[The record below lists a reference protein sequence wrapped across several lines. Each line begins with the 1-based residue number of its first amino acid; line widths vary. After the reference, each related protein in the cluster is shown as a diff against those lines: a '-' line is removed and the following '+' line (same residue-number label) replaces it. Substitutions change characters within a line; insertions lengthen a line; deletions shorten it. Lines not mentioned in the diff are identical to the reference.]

1 MKAEQRLALNAA
13 PPQLVGLVVIDI
25 AIQNQKAEEEGGNEE
40 IINQQANYELI
51 LKRVEGETKA

>member
-1 MKAEQRLALNAA
+1 MP

-25 AIQNQKAEEEGGNEE
+25 AIQNQKAEEGNEE

-51 LKRVEGETKA
+51 LKRIEGETKA

>member
-1 MKAEQRLALNAA
+1 MP
-13 PPQLVGLVVIDI
+13 PPQLVGLVVTDI
-25 AIQNQKAEEEGGNEE
+25 AIQNQKAEEEEGGNEE

>member
-1 MKAEQRLALNAA
+1 MP

-25 AIQNQKAEEEGGNEE
+25 AIQNQKAEEEGNEE

-51 LKRVEGETKA
+51 LKRIEGETEA

>member
-1 MKAEQRLALNAA
+1 MP

-25 AIQNQKAEEEGGNEE
+25 AIQNQKAEVGGNEE

>member
-1 MKAEQRLALNAA
+1 MP

-25 AIQNQKAEEEGGNEE
+25 AIQNQKAEGNEE

-51 LKRVEGETKA
+51 LKRIEGETKA

>member
-1 MKAEQRLALNAA
+1 MP
-13 PPQLVGLVVIDI
+13 PPQLVGLVVTDI